1 MITIEEFYENNK
13 AELAQKYFNLEE
25 PVSKKDFVAKEFEAY
40 RKTNLLKLINPKD
53 EVAKVLPEIANCDIT
68 LLTIQSVTRDYVT
81 FDAVIGDYVTFDA
94 VIGGSLSIIVKLPIA
109 GFCTLTGA
117 KNNE

>member
-25 PVSKKDFVAKEFEAY
+25 PISKKDFIAKEFEAY

-53 EVAKVLPEIANCDIT
+53 EVVKVLPEIANCDIT
-68 LLTIQSVTRDYVT
+68 LLTISSITR
-81 FDAVIGDYVTFDA
+81 DYVTFDA
-94 VIGGSLSIIVKLPIA
+94 VIGGSLSIIVKLPIG
-109 GFCTLTGA
+109 GFCALTGA
-117 KNNE
+117 KSNE

>member
-25 PVSKKDFVAKEFEAY
+25 PVTKKDFVAQEFEAY

-53 EVAKVLPEIANCDIT
+53 EVAKVLPEIAKCDIT
-68 LLTIQSVTRDYVT
+68 LLTVQSVTRDYVT
-81 FDAVIGDYVTFDA
+81 FEA
-94 VIGGSLSIIVKLPIA
+94 VIGGNSYIIVKLPIA
-109 GFCTLTGA
+109 EFCALTGA
-117 KNNE
+117 KSNE

>member
-13 AELAQKYFNLEE
+13 TELAQKYFNLEE

-53 EVAKVLPEIANCDIT
+53 
-68 LLTIQSVTRDYVT
+68 
-81 FDAVIGDYVTFDA
+81 
-94 VIGGSLSIIVKLPIA
+94 
-109 GFCTLTGA
+109 
-117 KNNE
+117 

>member
-1 MITIEEFYENNK
+1 MITIDEFYENNK
-13 AELAQKYFNLEE
+13 TELAQKYFNLEE

-81 FDAVIGDYVTFDA
+81 FDAVIG
-94 VIGGSLSIIVKLPIA
+94 GSLSIIVKLPIA

-117 KNNE
+117 KSNE